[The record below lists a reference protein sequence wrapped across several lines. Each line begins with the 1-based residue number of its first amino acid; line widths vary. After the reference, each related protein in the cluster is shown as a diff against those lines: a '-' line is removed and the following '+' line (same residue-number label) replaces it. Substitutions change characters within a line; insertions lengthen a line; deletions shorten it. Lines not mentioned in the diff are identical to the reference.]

1 MCNATVDGLFDF
13 DLNIYPLTV
22 YISLDVEQEKL
33 DEIFEDG
40 PQFDET
46 DAAYVSLLHR
56 RIDNANV
63 VLMRFD
69 DKKPSADL
77 IAHESAHATFEILDY
92 IKFNLDYEN
101 QEPFTYLLGYI
112 VGVVHETV
120 NNYNKEK
127 TVNG

>member
-1 MCNATVDGLFDF
+1 MCNETVDGLFEF
-13 DLNIYPLTV
+13 DLKIYPLTV

-33 DEIFEDG
+33 DEIFEDV

-46 DAAYVSLLHR
+46 DAAYVSLLQR

-69 DKKPSADL
+69 DKKPSADM

-112 VGVVHETV
+112 AGVVHDTV
-120 NNYNKEK
+120 NTYNKE
-127 TVNG
+127 TTDF

>member
-1 MCNATVDGLFDF
+1 MCNETVDGLSAF
-13 DLNIYPLTV
+13 DLKIYPLTV

-33 DEIFEDG
+33 EEIFEDV

-56 RIDNANV
+56 RLDDANV

-69 DKKPSADL
+69 DKKPSADM

-112 VGVVHETV
+112 VGTVHETV
-120 NNYNKEK
+120 NEYNKE
-127 TVNG
+127 TTGF

>member
-1 MCNATVDGLFDF
+1 MCNENIDGLFEF
-13 DLNIYPLTV
+13 DLKIYPLTV
-22 YISLDVEQEKL
+22 YISLDVEQERL
-33 DEIFEDG
+33 EEIFEDV

-46 DAAYVSLLHR
+46 DAAYVSLLQR
-56 RIDNANV
+56 RLDNTNV

-69 DKKPSADL
+69 DKKPSADM

-112 VGVVHETV
+112 VGTVHETV
-120 NNYNKEK
+120 NEYNKE
-127 TVNG
+127 TTNF

>member
-1 MCNATVDGLFDF
+1 MENVDGLFEF
-13 DLNIYPLTV
+13 DLKIYPLTV

-33 DEIFEDG
+33 EEIFEDV
-40 PQFDET
+40 PQFDDT
-46 DAAYVSLLHR
+46 DAAYVSLLQR
-56 RIDNANV
+56 KLDNANV

-69 DKKPSADL
+69 DKKPSADM

-112 VGVVHETV
+112 VGTVHETV
-120 NNYNKEK
+120 NEYNK
-127 TVNG
+127 

>member
-1 MCNATVDGLFDF
+1 MK
-13 DLNIYPLTV
+13 IYPLIV
-22 YISLDVEQEKL
+22 YVSLDVEQEKL
-33 DEIFEDG
+33 DEIFEDV

-46 DAAYVSLLHR
+46 DASYVSLLR
-56 RIDNANV
+56 RRLDNANV
-63 VLMRFD
+63 VLIRFD

-120 NNYNKEK
+120 NNYNKE
-127 TVNG
+127 TTNF

>member
-1 MCNATVDGLFDF
+1 MCNENIDGLFEF
-13 DLNIYPLTV
+13 DLKIYPLIV
-22 YISLDVEQEKL
+22 CVSLDVEQEKL
-33 DEIFEDG
+33 DEIFDDV
-40 PQFDET
+40 PQFEET
-46 DAAYVSLLHR
+46 DAAYVSLLQR
-56 RIDNANV
+56 RLDNANV

-112 VGVVHETV
+112 VGVVHDTV
-120 NNYNKEK
+120 NNYNKE
-127 TVNG
+127 TTDF

>member
-1 MCNATVDGLFDF
+1 MENVDGLFEF
-13 DLNIYPLTV
+13 DMKIYPLIV
-22 YISLDVEQEKL
+22 YVSLDVEQEKL
-33 DEIFEDG
+33 DEIFDDV
-40 PQFDET
+40 PQFEET
-46 DAAYVSLLHR
+46 DAAYVSLLR
-56 RIDNANV
+56 RRLDNVNV

-112 VGVVHETV
+112 VGTVHETV
-120 NNYNKEK
+120 NAYNI
-127 TVNG
+127 

>member
-1 MCNATVDGLFDF
+1 MCNETVEGLFEF
-13 DLNIYPLTV
+13 DLKIYPLTV

-33 DEIFEDG
+33 EEIFEDV

-46 DAAYVSLLHR
+46 DAAYVSLLQR
-56 RIDNANV
+56 KLDNANV

-69 DKKPSADL
+69 DKKPSADM

-112 VGVVHETV
+112 VGTVHETV
-120 NNYNKEK
+120 NEYNKE
-127 TVNG
+127 TTNF

>member
-1 MCNATVDGLFDF
+1 MCNETVEGLFEF
-13 DLNIYPLTV
+13 DLKIYPLTV
-22 YISLDVEQEKL
+22 YISLDVGQERL
-33 DEIFEDG
+33 EEIFEDV

-56 RIDNANV
+56 RLDNANV
-63 VLMRFD
+63 VLIRFD
-69 DKKPSADL
+69 DKKPSVDL

-112 VGVVHETV
+112 VGTVHETV
-120 NNYNKEK
+120 NNYNKE
-127 TVNG
+127 TTDF

>member
-1 MCNATVDGLFDF
+1 MCNENIDGLFEF
-13 DLNIYPLTV
+13 DLKIYPLTV
-22 YISLDVEQEKL
+22 YISLDVEQERL
-33 DEIFEDG
+33 EEIFKDV

-46 DAAYVSLLHR
+46 DAAYVSLLQR

-69 DKKPSADL
+69 DKKPSADM

-112 VGVVHETV
+112 VGTVHETV
-120 NNYNKEK
+120 NAYNI
-127 TVNG
+127 

>member
-1 MCNATVDGLFDF
+1 MCNETVEGLFEF
-13 DLNIYPLTV
+13 DLKIYPLSV
-22 YISLDVEQEKL
+22 YISLDAEQENL
-33 DEIFEDG
+33 EEIFEDV

-46 DAAYVSLLHR
+46 DAAYVSLLQR
-56 RIDNANV
+56 RLDNANV

-112 VGVVHETV
+112 VCVVHDTV
-120 NNYNKEK
+120 NNYNKE
-127 TVNG
+127 TTDF

>member
-1 MCNATVDGLFDF
+1 MCNENVAGLFEF
-13 DLNIYPLTV
+13 ELKIYPLTV

-33 DEIFEDG
+33 EEIFEDV

-46 DAAYVSLLHR
+46 DAAYVSLLQR
-56 RIDNANV
+56 KLDNANV

-69 DKKPSADL
+69 DKKPSADM

-112 VGVVHETV
+112 VGVVHDTV
-120 NNYNKEK
+120 NVYNKE
-127 TVNG
+127 TTDF

>member
-1 MCNATVDGLFDF
+1 MCNENIDGLFEF
-13 DLNIYPLTV
+13 DLKIYPLTV

-33 DEIFEDG
+33 EQIFEDV

-46 DAAYVSLLHR
+46 DAAYVSLLQR
-56 RIDNANV
+56 KLDNANV

-69 DKKPSADL
+69 DKKPSADM

-112 VGVVHETV
+112 VGTVHETV
-120 NNYNKEK
+120 NAYNI
-127 TVNG
+127 

>member
-1 MCNATVDGLFDF
+1 MEYGLFEF
-13 DLNIYPLTV
+13 DLKIYPLIV
-22 YISLDVEQEKL
+22 CVSLDVEQEKL
-33 DEIFEDG
+33 DEIFDDV

-46 DAAYVSLLHR
+46 DAAYVSLLQR
-56 RIDNANV
+56 KSDNAIV

-101 QEPFTYLLGYI
+101 QEPFTYLLEHLMRNALEDWGY
-112 VGVVHETV
+112 ETV
-120 NNYNKEK
+120 KIK
-127 TVNG
+127 DKK